1 MSPICSGEE
10 EYGHARALARTD
22 WGLNCRM
29 RPSSFPSS
37 FVSFFV
43 CHFLFSFIFLHYT
56 ELIFTKN
63 LPRSSNL
70 ISLKLPLFTL
80 SNVMEVEP
88 CSKSLVS
95 IACLTDNDLN
105 NMHFSDAKSQSER
118 EHLRPWARHA
128 LPLTMD
134 LAK

>member
-1 MSPICSGEE
+1 MATLALLQGQIGASTVGC
-10 EYGHARALARTD
+10 GHL
-22 WGLNCRM
+22 L
-29 RPSSFPSS
+29 FPPLLSL
-37 FVSFFV
+37 FCLSFF
-43 CHFLFSFIFLHYT
+43 LLPFIFLHYT